1 MSFQL
6 GCFCYSTPNPT
17 NYNRQQLYLMLA
29 IMAMAIPS
37 ILLQNMVN
45 KKQQYDNKQQLYQ
58 LPAIIGIFRLLLMQC

>member
-45 KKQQYDNKQQLYQ
+45 K
-58 LPAIIGIFRLLLMQC
+58 